1 MIYVLLITSIVLS
14 IMFYVYSHS
23 MLSQSVEKNIVNTI
37 AFLLLSMGIAYLVNK
52 FWNIKDASVPMPEAP
67 KSSSDN
73 NTSDSE
79 GMLDSLKMQFAEF
92 DKLSKFSISS
102 N

>member
-1 MIYVLLITSIVLS
+1 MIYVLLITSIILS

-23 MLSQSVEKNIVNTI
+23 LLSQSVEKNIVNTI
-37 AFLLLSMGIAYLVNK
+37 AFLFLSMGIAYLVNK

-67 KSSSDN
+67 KSSSDD
-73 NTSDSE
+73 TSSDTD
-79 GMLDSLKMQFAEF
+79 GMLDSLKAQFAEF
-92 DKLSKFSISS
+92 DKLSKYSISS